1 MLRRH
6 HAQVRANMCA
16 FAGARLLVMMML
28 RPARS
33 VIS

>member
-16 FAGARLLVMMML
+16 LPNGLFEVTISE
-28 RPARS
+28 ARS
-33 VIS
+33 